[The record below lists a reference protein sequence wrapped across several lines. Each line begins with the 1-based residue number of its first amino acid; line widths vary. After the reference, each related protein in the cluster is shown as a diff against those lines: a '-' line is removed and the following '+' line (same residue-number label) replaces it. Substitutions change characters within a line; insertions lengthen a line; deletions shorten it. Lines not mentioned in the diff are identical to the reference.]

1 MRFLLLG
8 PLEGSEE
15 LADMI
20 SGQPPLINACGHVH
34 QKTKLSKIRLNEG
47 SLNGRPMFSCMQPP
61 GGGSKFGSK
70 FSPTHPSAA
79 KAQGPAPQSL
89 LRWVVITLEAFAED
103 LLETGDLL
111 VIKVG

>member
-1 MRFLLLG
+1 MGFLLLG
-8 PLEGSEE
+8 LLKGTEE
-15 LADMI
+15 FADI
-20 SGQPPLINACGHVH
+20 VLGQTPMINASDDVR

-70 FSPTHPSAA
+70 FSPTHPTPT

-89 LRWVVITLEAFAED
+89 RRVIITLQVVAEGFLEMADAFLA
-103 LLETGDLL
+103 
-111 VIKVG
+111 KVG